1 MVLEHYFKFIK
12 DLLSLYLGVLVIM
25 FSCSYICTLRQLG
38 IFKSYLGVR
47 WSGGFTLLI
56 LIENFEEG
64 LEIHES

>member
-12 DLLSLYLGVLVIM
+12 DLLSLYLGVYV

-38 IFKSYLGVR
+38 IFKSCLGVR
-47 WSGGFTLLI
+47 WSRGFTLLI

-64 LEIHES
+64 FEIHES